1 MKTKNSSK
9 NQDYMQQV
17 AARETEI
24 LLQELTK
31 ILNYNVPGDVVEF
44 GAIRRTPL
52 YFIKNF

>member
-1 MKTKNSSK
+1 MKAKNFSK

-17 AARETEI
+17 TARETEI

-44 GAIRRTPL
+44 GCYKADTSVL
-52 YFIKNF
+52 